1 MQVGIN
7 SIQEFQNLCY
17 GNDKL
22 QNPTK
27 ISNQAR
33 GHRGFI
39 IFISKIDQ
47 NGRECSVANMHFL
60 ELAGMYFS
68 CVNYNFIYYLLSLI

>member
-17 GNDKL
+17 GSDKL
-22 QNPTK
+22 QNPT
-27 ISNQAR
+27 IASNQTS

-39 IFISKIDQ
+39 IFISRFDQ
-47 NGRECSVANMHFL
+47 NGRQRSVANMHFL

-68 CVNYNFIYYLLSLI
+68 CVNCNFVYYLLSTI